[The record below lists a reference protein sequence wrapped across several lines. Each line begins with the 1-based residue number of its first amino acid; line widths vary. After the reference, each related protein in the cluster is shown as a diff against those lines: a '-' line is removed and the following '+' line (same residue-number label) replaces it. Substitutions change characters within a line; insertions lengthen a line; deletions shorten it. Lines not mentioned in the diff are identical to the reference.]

1 MRKIT
6 YTTSALLIIINYY
19 YQHIR
24 GKRKMK
30 QTEGEFG
37 FMAEL
42 RAPSLFQL
50 FHKEGNNRPAQVQ
63 VASYEKIGHR
73 IPVF

>member
-19 YQHIR
+19 YQHIM

-30 QTEGEFG
+30 QTEGGFG
-37 FMAEL
+37 FMVEL
-42 RAPSLFQL
+42 RAPGLS
-50 FHKEGNNRPAQVQ
+50 V
-63 VASYEKIGHR
+63 STIS
-73 IPVF
+73 